1 MALGYNVTL
10 RNNKL
15 DEITTLAGINAQI
28 ILYSGTQPA
37 TGGAVTTEVATLA
50 GDATAFAAA
59 ATGGVLT
66 LNTIVDDT
74 SATGGTATWFR
85 INSSGGTTHI
95 MDGTVGTSGTDL
107 VLNNNVIT
115 ATANVSIT
123 SFTITDNNA

>member
-1 MALGYNVTL
+1 MALGYNVVL
-10 RNNKL
+10 RNNML
-15 DEITTLAGINAQI
+15 DEITTRAGTSCEI
-28 ILYSGTQPA
+28 ILYDGTQPA
-37 TGGAVTTEVATLA
+37 TGGTATNEVATLT
-50 GDATAFAAA
+50 GNATAFAAA
-59 ATGGVLT
+59 ASGGVLT
-66 LNTIVDDT
+66 VNAITDDT

-85 INSSGGTTHI
+85 INSNGGTNHV

>member
-15 DEITTLAGINAQI
+15 DEITGLAGTSAQI

-37 TGGAVTTEVATLA
+37 TGGAATTEVATLT
-50 GDATAFAAA
+50 GNATQFALAA
-59 ATGGVLT
+59 SAGVLT
-66 LNTIVDDT
+66 LSAITDDT